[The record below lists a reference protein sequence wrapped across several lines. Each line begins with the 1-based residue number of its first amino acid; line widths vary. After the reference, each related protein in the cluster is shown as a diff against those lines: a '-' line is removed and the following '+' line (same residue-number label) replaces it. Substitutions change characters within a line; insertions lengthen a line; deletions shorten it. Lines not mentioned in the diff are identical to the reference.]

1 MTLTVSEHELR
12 MLAPDDVP
20 VHVYLPGDPLDAPA
34 RGALALLHAAPT
46 SAARQA
52 LEAHLVTR
60 EAWQKHGGGALTP
73 GERGGTALGDQRFDG
88 WNTIVQP
95 EE

>member
-1 MTLTVSEHELR
+1 

-73 GERGGTALGDQRFDG
+73 GERGGTALGDQRFDV